1 MLSRVSERLLNL
13 VGLKNPRA
21 RGCGRKSQDNATPP
35 TCSEHQAHVCKGFLE
50 IQWLGLRTSMARGTG
65 SILGGE
71 ARIHPAC
78 YEARP
83 WHLASPC
90 LLSPSQPDFCRSVQG
105 PSSANALASALS
117 LFHHLLEEFH
127 LLTCVTASPRLFPA
141 SLNPGSLDTPLIPPV
156 LPRKS
161 LKLNPHFLKL
171 YQPISDL
178 CFAETVWPEA
188 GSESYLHKPVG
199 ADELPL
205 CLLHFLWQPP

>member
-1 MLSRVSERLLNL
+1 
-13 VGLKNPRA
+13 
-21 RGCGRKSQDNATPP
+21 
-35 TCSEHQAHVCKGFLE
+35 
-50 IQWLGLRTSMARGTG
+50 MARGTG
-65 SILGGE
+65 SILGGG
-71 ARIHPAC
+71 ARIRPAC

-105 PSSANALASALS
+105 PSSANALTPALS

-156 LPRKS
+156 LPRKP
-161 LKLNPHFLKL
+161 LKLNLHFLKL

-188 GSESYLHKPVG
+188 GSEALRAICINLGERMNYLSVSSTSCGNHR
-199 ADELPL
+199 DTSLPIRL
-205 CLLHFLWQPP
+205 AEDPRDALILDSSSSLSPCAEPNCRWHLFPPFLFLKLL